1 MLAALAAGVL
11 TLVGLRRR
19 SRARE
24 TPVPDAAE
32 IARRVLEEPWKGNW
46 DVIETHVSPDYV
58 GHDPA
63 APGPIHGPAG
73 MRANI
78 ERYLAGFPDAA
89 ITVDDQFAV
98 DGKVATRWT
107 ARGTQTGEIAGI
119 APTGKEVTVS
129 GLTVTHLDGDVVV
142 EDWTTWDA
150 LGMLVQLGAVATAT
164 PA

>member
-1 MLAALAAGVL
+1 MLATLAAGAL
-11 TLVGLRRR
+11 ALLGLRHR
-19 SRARE
+19 SHRRE
-24 TPVPDAAE
+24 TTFPDAEE

-63 APGPIHGPAG
+63 VPQPIHGPAG
-73 MRANI
+73 VRANI

-89 ITVDDQFAV
+89 ITVDDQFAA
-98 DGKVATRWT
+98 DGSVATRWT
-107 ARGTQTGEIAGI
+107 ARGTQTGEISGI
-119 APTGKEVTVS
+119 APTGKQVTVS
-129 GLTVTHLDGDVVV
+129 GLTLMRIEGDMIV

-150 LGMLVQLGAVATAT
+150 LGMLVQLGAVAAAT

>member
-1 MLAALAAGVL
+1 MLAALAAGIL

-19 SRARE
+19 SRAGE
-24 TPVPDAAE
+24 AQTPEAAE
-32 IARRVLEEPWKGNW
+32 IARRVLEEPWNGNW

-63 APGPIHGPAG
+63 APEPIRGPAG
-73 MRANI
+73 VRANI

-89 ITVDDQFAV
+89 ITVDDQFAA

-119 APTGKEVTVS
+119 EATGKQVTVS
-129 GLTVTHLDGDVVV
+129 GLTLMRLEGDLVV

-150 LGMLVQLGAVATAT
+150 LGMLVQLGAVATVT